1 MIKKFILP
9 VIASLFIFVGC
20 SIKNNEATE
29 EKNNP
34 SSLLLIKIILLLIKK
49 YLFLVNLIPT
59 ANIYF

>member
-1 MIKKFILP
+1 MQNIKRIIMIKKFILP

-49 YLFLVNLIPT
+49 
-59 ANIYF
+59 